1 MDSGFCWSLFLI
13 IMSLGTVLGKWE
25 QGGQMDQNLWLSAR
39 FVQEEVTPTVLPFKD
54 KKAHFGG
61 TLIAH
66 G

>member
-1 MDSGFCWSLFLI
+1 MF
-13 IMSLGTVLGKWE
+13 LGTVLGKWE
-25 QGGQMDQNLWLSAR
+25 QDGQMDQNLWLSAR
-39 FVQEEVTPTVLPFKD
+39 FVLEEVTPTVLPFKD